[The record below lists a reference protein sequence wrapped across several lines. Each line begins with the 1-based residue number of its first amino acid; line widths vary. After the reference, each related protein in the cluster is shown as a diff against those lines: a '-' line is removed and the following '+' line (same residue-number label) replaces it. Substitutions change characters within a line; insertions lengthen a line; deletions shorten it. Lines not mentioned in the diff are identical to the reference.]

1 MILRG
6 LVVLLAC
13 MNLGVALWWW
23 LHTPPSPPAVPPL
36 PAGVASLVLLG
47 EVEAPLSPEQ
57 AEAAAVPLPLPD
69 APACLSIGPFETPAQ
84 LRAAMSALTPLVS
97 RIQYREVQATS
108 LRGYRVFLPAA
119 SSREEALASARELAA
134 RGVRDYYVVTAGEQE
149 NTVSLGLFRDL
160 GNAEK
165 RRDELI
171 AMGFQPRLEPRTE
184 PGSQWWIDIAGEP
197 DLDWRAAVGGDA
209 RLEGR
214 PAPCA
219 GLTPASG

>member
-1 MILRG
+1 RASGGMPGRGQRAGPGPGAGGTGRLRRGAGGCSGMSLRG

-13 MNLGVALWWW
+13 MNLDVALWWW

-97 RIQYREVQATS
+97 RIQ
-108 LRGYRVFLPAA
+108 
-119 SSREEALASARELAA
+119 
-134 RGVRDYYVVTAGEQE
+134 
-149 NTVSLGLFRDL
+149 
-160 GNAEK
+160 
-165 RRDELI
+165 
-171 AMGFQPRLEPRTE
+171 
-184 PGSQWWIDIAGEP
+184 
-197 DLDWRAAVGGDA
+197 
-209 RLEGR
+209 
-214 PAPCA
+214 
-219 GLTPASG
+219 